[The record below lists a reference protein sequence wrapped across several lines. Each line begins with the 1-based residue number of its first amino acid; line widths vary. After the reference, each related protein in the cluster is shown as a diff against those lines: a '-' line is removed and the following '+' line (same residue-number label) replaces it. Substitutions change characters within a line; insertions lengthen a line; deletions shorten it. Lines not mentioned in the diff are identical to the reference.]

1 MTRRIVVIAAV
12 LALVVLG
19 CGGSSPKA
27 QPGTILVLD
36 IKIEQPDEQAT
47 ILGASLLLD
56 GQQVSRFQQTRPEQ
70 AVVFSKNI
78 EGVEPGEHAIEVRI
92 DAQTVSPTLYVAG
105 GFATW
110 KQKPIPL
117 VQTGG
122 PLADGQAYR
131 WRIPL

>member
-1 MTRRIVVIAAV
+1 M
-12 LALVVLG
+12 
-19 CGGSSPKA
+19 
-27 QPGTILVLD
+27 
-36 IKIEQPDEQAT
+36 KIEQPDEQAT

-56 GQQVSRFQQTRPEQ
+56 GQQVSRFRQARPEQ
-70 AVVFSKNI
+70 AIVFSKNI
-78 EGVEPGEHAIEVRI
+78 EGVGPGEHTIEVRI

-117 VQTGG
+117 VETGG
-122 PLADGQAYR
+122 PLAVGQAYR